1 MRRAVV
7 VLLKDSLGVEF
18 ELTLSQRIDEL
29 VRPYGGR
36 THSTAGTQ
44 AAIGRLED
52 RTLAL
57 EQAIREIARELEAR
71 SSPR

>member
-1 MRRAVV
+1 M
-7 VLLKDSLGVEF
+7 LLENSSGVDL

-36 THSTAGTQ
+36 TRSTAGTQ

-57 EQAIREIARELEAR
+57 EQAIREIAREIEAR
-71 SSPR
+71 SSSR

>member
-1 MRRAVV
+1 M
-7 VLLKDSLGVEF
+7 LLENSSGVDF
-18 ELTLSQRIDEL
+18 DLTLSERVDEL
-29 VRPYGGR
+29 VRPHGGR
-36 THSTAGTQ
+36 TRSTAGTQ

-71 SSPR
+71 SSSR

>member
-1 MRRAVV
+1 M
-7 VLLKDSLGVEF
+7 LLKDSSGVDF
-18 ELTLSQRIDEL
+18 ELTLSERVDEL
-29 VRPYGGR
+29 VRPHGGR
-36 THSTAGTQ
+36 TRSTAGTQ

-71 SSPR
+71 TSSR

>member
-1 MRRAVV
+1 M
-7 VLLKDSLGVEF
+7 VLLKDSLGVDF
-18 ELTLSQRIDEL
+18 ELTLSQRVDEL
-29 VRPYGGR
+29 VRPHGGR

-71 SSPR
+71 SSLQ

>member
-1 MRRAVV
+1 M
-7 VLLKDSLGVEF
+7 LLENSSGVDL

-29 VRPYGGR
+29 VRPHGGR
-36 THSTAGTQ
+36 TRSTAGTQ

-57 EQAIREIARELEAR
+57 EQAIREIAGELEAR
-71 SSPR
+71 SSSR